1 MQTGRIQGTMSTIPH
16 VNYEEQLRQNGF
28 TAIAG
33 VDEVGRGAW
42 AGPIVACAVIMPLTP
57 RLRGVRDSKALSPAR
72 RELLAERIQ
81 ECAVGVGI
89 GIISR
94 EQIDEVGIG
103 VANALAMQEAIEQ
116 LQNVDYILTDGKPQ
130 KHLPLPHTAVVKG
143 DTLIYSVAAAS
154 IIAKVT
160 RDQMMR
166 EYAQEFPHYAFEI
179 NKGYGTV
186 EHRAALEQHGMCVQH
201 RRSFHPMSS
210 MLE

>member
-1 MQTGRIQGTMSTIPH
+1 MQTGRIQGTMPTIPG
-16 VNYEEQLRQNGF
+16 VTYEKELTQQGF
-28 TAIAG
+28 RAIAG

-57 RLRGVRDSKALSPAR
+57 RLHGIRDSKALSPAR
-72 RELLAERIQ
+72 RELLAERIR
-81 ECAVGVGI
+81 ECAIDVGI
-89 GIISR
+89 GIIPR

-103 VANALAMQEAIEQ
+103 VANALAMQAAVEQ

-143 DTLIYSVAAAS
+143 DALIYSVAAAS

-160 RDQMMR
+160 RDALMR
-166 EYAQEFPHYAFEI
+166 EYAVEFPEYLFHI
-179 NKGYGTV
+179 NKGYGTL